1 MTSCRLATS
10 RPLMLTSRSY
20 FFLIGSLMGFC
31 SILYTFLN
39 FVDFRGRKLFLEKM
53 YIFLCMQGF
62 CPLCEDISRSWK
74 FTG

>member
-39 FVDFRGRKLFLEKM
+39 FVDFRGTQAFSRENVHFFVHARFLST
-53 YIFLCMQGF
+53 L
-62 CPLCEDISRSWK
+62 
-74 FTG
+74 